1 MPADVMSEMVVRKV
15 MSSSIIMIQLI
26 RNASEDA
33 ITIRLHAQNVASV
46 GEVWLPEII
55 GTLQVCAL
63 GLLAHLKKTR
73 EVKWACRVEA
83 TSIMSVVK
91 E

>member
-46 GEVWLPEII
+46 GEV
-55 GTLQVCAL
+55 
-63 GLLAHLKKTR
+63 
-73 EVKWACRVEA
+73 
-83 TSIMSVVK
+83 
-91 E
+91 